1 MPIPLIP
8 AIQAGVGIAQSII
21 GGISARKNQKKL
33 ENLKTPTY
41 TPNQS
46 IKDYYSKALQRFN
59 VNPYSSAQYRM
70 QSQNADRTTATG
82 INALQNRRS
91 AVGGISRLA
100 GIQNDAMLNAGVAA
114 EREQGQRFGQLGG
127 ATQMQAGDDRMAFQY
142 NKIAPFEKEYN
153 LLSQKAGAGNMTT
166 NAGLG
171 NIFGG
176 LGSAMQMQQLD
187 KIYGNGNQGN
197 GNNDQGGGGSS
208 SFVEDYLMK
217 KYRRRS

>member
-1 MPIPLIP
+1 MPIPLL
-8 AIQAGVGIAQSII
+8 AGIQAGAGIVQSII

-33 ENLKTPTY
+33 QNLKTPTY

-114 EREQGQRFGQLGG
+114 ENEQGRRFGQLGG
-127 ATQMQAGDDRMAFQY
+127 ATQMQSQDDRMAFQY
-142 NKIAPFEKEYN
+142 NKIAPYEKEYN
-153 LLSQKAGAGNMTT
+153 LLSQKAGAANQTV
-166 NAGLG
+166 NAGLS

-176 LGSAMQMQQLD
+176 LSSAMQMNQID
-187 KIYGNGNQGN
+187 KIYGNSGTGG

-208 SFVEDYLMK
+208 SYVEDYLMR
-217 KYRRRS
+217 KYRRRK